1 MPNDRP
7 GEPHHLPTSRTA
19 GGWGAERVVPPR
31 IPPRHPQPAA
41 VRALG
46 NKKVARECHEIF
58 LENCGTACITFSR
71 PLSRVPVFI
80 LQRSRPAHL
89 VTLWAIARPI
99 FPRHPQRIIAVR
111 DKGRDLREVPPV
123 SLCPASSGSPA
134 RICRRRL
141 FCFIGFCPGRTR
153 FLPHIVKNGC
163 RDKKRPK
170 NSIKRPFPNA
180 GFPATS

>member
-111 DKGRDLREVPPV
+111 DKGRDLREVPPYRSAPPAPAPRRGFAAV
-123 SLCPASSGSPA
+123 GYFVLLVFVRGGLGFSLTSSRMVAG
-134 RICRRRL
+134 
-141 FCFIGFCPGRTR
+141 
-153 FLPHIVKNGC
+153 
-163 RDKKRPK
+163 
-170 NSIKRPFPNA
+170 IKSALKTP
-180 GFPATS
+180 